1 MIRKKIDVVVIG
13 AGPAG
18 LAAAVSAKR
27 NGIDNVML
35 LERNEFLGGI
45 LLQCIHDG
53 FGLHLYDRMLAGPQ
67 YAERM
72 TKDLEKED
80 VDFLLNSMVI
90 NIDKNKVI
98 TASNKKNLIQ
108 IEAKAIILSMGCR
121 ERTRG
126 AIEIPGFRP
135 AGIFTAGVAQNY
147 MNLKNIKPG
156 KEVVILGSGDVGMI
170 MARHVALEDGIN
182 PVCVLELMPY
192 IGGLTRNKAQCLDD
206 YNIPL
211 LLSTTVTDIKGK
223 YRLKGITTSKVDE
236 NLKPIK
242 ETENDI
248 TCDTLFLSVG
258 LIPENEL
265 SKKSGVILSTGTKGP
280 EVDNNYETNIPGI
293 FSAGNVLHIH
303 DVADY
308 ASFEGYYVGE
318 KAAEFVKSGWDYPKR
333 FPVQVGEDIMYL
345 LPQFLREDCRETE
358 LKFRVKKPYENIRVI
373 IKNGDEILY
382 KKRFSKILA
391 SEMQKVKVKSK
402 KPMSDVKI
410 YIEKTEVSVSDKMKK

>member
-1 MIRKKIDVVVIG
+1 MIRKKIDVVIIG

-27 NGIDNVML
+27 NGVDNVML

-53 FGLHLYDRMLAGPQ
+53 FGLHLYDQMLAGPQ
-67 YAERM
+67 YAERLIE
-72 TKDLEKED
+72 DLEKDD
-80 VDFLLNSMVI
+80 VPYLLNSMVI
-90 NIDKNKVI
+90 NIDKNKLI
-98 TASNKKNLIQ
+98 TVANTKGLLQ
-108 IEAKAIILSMGCR
+108 IEAKAIILAMGCR

-126 AIEIPGFRP
+126 AIEIPGTRP

-147 MNLKNIKPG
+147 MNLKNLKPG
-156 KEVVILGSGDVGMI
+156 NEVVILGSGDVGMI
-170 MARHVALEDGIN
+170 MARHVALEEGMH
-182 PVCVLELMPY
+182 PVCVLEIMPF
-192 IGGLTRNKAQCLDD
+192 IGGLTRNKVQCLDD

-211 LLSTTVTDIKGK
+211 HLSTTVTDIKGK
-223 YRLKGITTSKVDE
+223 YRLEGITTSKVDE

-242 ETENDI
+242 GTEQDI
-248 TCDTLFLSVG
+248 ACDTLFLSVG

-265 SKKSGVILSTGTKGP
+265 SKKSGVILSRGTRGA
-280 EVDNNYETNIPGI
+280 EVDNNYETNMSGI

-318 KAAEFVKSGWDYPKR
+318 KAAEYVKKAWDYPKR
-333 FPVQVGEDIMYL
+333 FPTQTGNGIMYL
-345 LPQFLREDCRETE
+345 LPQYLREDCRETE
-358 LKFRVKKPYENIRVI
+358 FKFRVRRPYENVRVL
-373 IKNGDEILY
+373 IKNGDDIMY
-382 KKRFSKILA
+382 KKKFTKILA
-391 SEMQKVKVKSK
+391 SEMQIVKVKSE

-410 YIEKTEVSVSDKMKK
+410 YVEKIEK

>member
-1 MIRKKIDVVVIG
+1 MIRKKTDVVIIG

-27 NGIDNVML
+27 NGTDNVML

-53 FGLHLYDRMLAGPQ
+53 FGLHLYDEMLAGPQ
-67 YAERM
+67 YAERLIE
-72 TKDLEKED
+72 DLEKED
-80 VDFLLNSMVI
+80 VPYLTNSMVI

-98 TASNKKNLIQ
+98 TVANIKELIQ
-108 IEAKAIILSMGCR
+108 IEAKAIILAMGCR

-126 AIEIPGFRP
+126 AIEIPGSRP

-147 MNLKNIKPG
+147 MNLRNLKPG
-156 KEVVILGSGDVGMI
+156 NEVVILGSGDVGMI
-170 MARHVALEDGIN
+170 MARHVALEEGMH
-182 PVCVLELMPY
+182 PACVLEIMPF
-192 IGGLTRNKAQCLDD
+192 IGGLTRNKVQCLDD

-211 LLSTTVTDIKGK
+211 YLSTTVTDIKGK
-223 YRLKGITTSKVDE
+223 HRLEGVSISKVDE

-242 ETENDI
+242 DTEQRID
-248 TCDTLFLSVG
+248 CDTLFLSVG

-265 SKKSGVILSTGTKGP
+265 SKKAGVILSRGTEGA
-280 EVDNNYETNIPGI
+280 EVDNNYETSVPGI

-318 KAAEFVKSGWDYPKR
+318 KAAEYVKAGWDYPKR
-333 FPVQVGEDIMYL
+333 FPTHAGEGIKYL
-345 LPQFLREDCRETE
+345 FPQFLREDCRETE
-358 LKFRVKKPYENIRVI
+358 LKFRVKRPYEDVRVV
-373 IKNGDEILY
+373 IKNGDEKLFR
-382 KKRFSKILA
+382 KKFIKILA
-391 SEMQKVKVKSK
+391 SEMQIVKVKSD
-402 KPMSDVKI
+402 KPMSDVKV
-410 YIEKTEVSVSDKMKK
+410 YLEKMKK

>member
-1 MIRKKIDVVVIG
+1 MIRKKIDVVIIG

-53 FGLHLYDRMLAGPQ
+53 FGLHLYDQMLAGPQ
-67 YAERM
+67 YAERLI
-72 TKDLEKED
+72 KDLEKED
-80 VDFLLNSMVI
+80 VPYLTNSMVI

-98 TASNKKNLIQ
+98 TVSNIKGLIQ
-108 IEAKAIILSMGCR
+108 IEAKAIILAMGCR

-126 AIEIPGFRP
+126 AIEIPGSRP

-147 MNLKNIKPG
+147 MNLKNLKPG
-156 KEVVILGSGDVGMI
+156 NEVVILGSGDVGMI
-170 MARHVALEDGIN
+170 MARHVALEEGMH
-182 PVCVLELMPY
+182 PACVLEIMPF
-192 IGGLTRNKAQCLDD
+192 IGGLTRNKVQCLDD

-211 LLSTTVTDIKGK
+211 YLSTTVTDIKGK
-223 YRLKGITTSKVDE
+223 YRLEGVTISKVDE
-236 NLKPIK
+236 NLKPTK
-242 ETENDI
+242 GAEQDI
-248 TCDTLFLSVG
+248 ACDTLFLSVG

-265 SKKSGVILSTGTKGP
+265 SKKAGVLLSRGTKGA
-280 EVDNNYETNIPGI
+280 EVDNNYETNVPGI

-308 ASFEGYYVGE
+308 ASFESYYVGE
-318 KAAEFVKSGWDYPKR
+318 KAAEYAKTGWDYPKK
-333 FPVQVGEDIMYL
+333 FPTHAGDGIMYL

-358 LKFRVKKPYENIRVI
+358 LKFRVKRPYEDVRVV
-373 IKNGDEILY
+373 IKNGDEKLFQ
-382 KKRFSKILA
+382 KKFTKILA
-391 SEMQKVKVKSK
+391 SEMQIVKVKSDK
-402 KPMSDVKI
+402 AMSDVKM
-410 YIEKTEVSVSDKMKK
+410 YLEKMKK